1 MVNILCFNAGS
12 SSLSYAAFRG
22 QGEALALTFDGGVD
36 LSAED
41 VVLLRPADGPARRL
55 DVSDTS
61 DFPAIACRILDAVER
76 DTGEPCVIAHRVVHG
91 GDRTAPAVDLT
102 EDEMAALGTLAPL
115 APIHQPAA
123 LGPARA
129 IAAARPD
136 LRQVAVFDTAFHATL
151 PDIARRLP
159 LPEAG
164 ATAGLRRFG
173 FHGLSYAWAA
183 RRLRDVAPQ
192 RGRVVALH
200 LSGGASACA
209 IRDGRSIDTSMGAT
223 PLDGLMMGTRSG
235 AVDPGLILALMQD
248 RGLSADE
255 VADLLWH
262 RSGLAGV
269 SGISNDTRDLIPSG
283 APEAE
288 AALALFCRSA
298 AKGAAA
304 MAVSLGGF
312 DALVFTG
319 GIGAEQPE
327 IRDRICADLAFLGVR
342 LDPDANARNDERV
355 SSPDA
360 AIEIRAFAEQEEW
373 IMAIETSRLVGASA

>member
-1 MVNILCFNAGS
+1 MVHNLCFDAGL

-22 QGEALALTFDGGVD
+22 QGEALALTFDRGVD

-41 VVLLRPADGPARRL
+41 VVLIRPADGPARRL
-55 DVSDTS
+55 DVTDTS
-61 DFPAIACRILDAVER
+61 DFPAIARRILDAVEG
-76 DTGEPCVIAHRVVHG
+76 DTGEPSVITHRVVHG
-91 GDRTAPAVDLT
+91 GGHTAPAVDLT
-102 EDEMAALGTLAPL
+102 EDEMAALGTLAAL

-129 IAAARPD
+129 IAAARPV

-159 LPEAG
+159 LPETG

-183 RRLRDVAPQ
+183 RRMRDVAPQ
-192 RGRVVALH
+192 RRRVVALH

-223 PLDGLMMGTRSG
+223 LLDGLIMGTRSG
-235 AVDPGLILALMQD
+235 AVDRGLILALIQD

-269 SGISNDTRDLIPSG
+269 SGISDTRDLILSG

-288 AALALFCRSA
+288 VGLMLFCQSA
-298 AKGAAA
+298 AKAP
-304 MAVSLGGF
+304 L
-312 DALVFTG
+312 
-319 GIGAEQPE
+319 
-327 IRDRICADLAFLGVR
+327 
-342 LDPDANARNDERV
+342 
-355 SSPDA
+355 
-360 AIEIRAFAEQEEW
+360 
-373 IMAIETSRLVGASA
+373 